1 MHIGIYTQTDT
12 AVFVLHF
19 LPSLVPALPRFS
31 FSPLIYFF
39 HFIFH
44 TTYSQLFQT
53 FSLPHS
59 FLTFI
64 TSFLSL
70 TYSLFPFMT
79 LVCFP
84 LLCIFTLL
92 PLSNLKFSFLLSH
105 TLSTSF
111 DGLVVGST
119 DSARLE
125 LLSHYEMCCCGDD
138 MSHFTVDW

>member
-1 MHIGIYTQTDT
+1 MHIDIYTQTDT
-12 AVFVLHF
+12 AIC
-19 LPSLVPALPRFS
+19 PSSLVPALPLFS

-53 FSLPHS
+53 YSLPHS
-59 FLTFI
+59 FL

-84 LLCIFTLL
+84 LLCIFTFL

-105 TLSTSF
+105 TLRTSF
-111 DGLVVGST
+111 DGLAVGST
-119 DSARLE
+119 DSARLA

-138 MSHFTVDW
+138 MSHFTLDW